1 MRIVTTPM
9 CEEVVKLAGIQNNI
23 YEKIDNIELLLK
35 DINEKLDKIINKKN
49 SYIQEDDNLYML

>member
-1 MRIVTTPM
+1 MNQPPFLIPPI
-9 CEEVVKLAGIQNNI
+9 IQNNI

-35 DINEKLDKIINKKN
+35 DINKKLDKIINKKN